1 MSCGYFLENR
11 VQGVGSYYVPLLI
24 QVVFLLPI
32 LYVLFEK
39 NKWLSLLTCFLV
51 NFSVDA
57 IFANMAE
64 HGIYI

>member
-1 MSCGYFLENR
+1 M
-11 VQGVGSYYVPLLI
+11 LI

-39 NKWLSLLTCFLV
+39 NKWLGLLTCFLV

>member
-39 NKWLSLLTCFLV
+39 NKWLGLLTCFLV